1 MVDANPMGQ
10 GPCDHLA
17 EVCHDQG
24 VVLIHVLA
32 VHPTHL
38 RMSDLV
44 QELAGGSADFAES
57 DRIENAVRELAGVG
71 LLFRC
76 QELILPTRAA
86 LRFEEVWAVGA

>member
-1 MVDANPMGQ
+1 MGE
-10 GPCDHLA
+10 GPRDHLSNRA
-17 EVCHDQG
+17 QICQDQG
-24 VVLIHVLA
+24 AVLIHVLA

-44 QELAGGSADFAES
+44 QEIAGGPADFAES

-76 QELILPTRAA
+76 EELVLPTRAA
-86 LRFEEVWAVGA
+86 LRFEEVSTAAA